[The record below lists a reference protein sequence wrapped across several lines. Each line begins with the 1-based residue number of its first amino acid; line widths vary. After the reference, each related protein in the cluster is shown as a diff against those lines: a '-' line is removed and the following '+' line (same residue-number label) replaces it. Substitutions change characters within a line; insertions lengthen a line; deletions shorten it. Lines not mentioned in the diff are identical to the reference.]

1 EYLVQQG
8 VESKIV
14 SMLDL
19 IGISGVANVLGAIKL
34 SKYFELTEND
44 IIATV
49 LTDSMQLYGSRLE
62 ELREQ
67 HGNYTESD
75 AVRAFHASCLHADTS
90 TMLEL
95 NYHDR
100 KRIHNL
106 KYFTWIE
113 QQKKDLQE
121 LNAQWYDPGYWTSIQ
136 ELTSRIDV
144 LIEKFNGDVA
154 SE

>member
-1 EYLVQQG
+1 
-8 VESKIV
+8 
-14 SMLDL
+14 MLDL
-19 IGISGVANVLGAIKL
+19 IGISGVANILGAIKL

-44 IIATV
+44 VVATV

-62 ELREQ
+62 ELNEK
-67 HGNYTESD
+67 HGEYTEND

-90 TMLEL
+90 NMREL

-121 LNAQWYDPGYWTSIQ
+121 LNAQWYDPEYWTSIQ
-136 ELTSRIDV
+136 QLTPRIDA
-144 LIEKFNGDVA
+144 LIEEFNREVA
-154 SE
+154 SL